1 MWYPFGMIL
10 KAHVHEG
17 RLLLDEPTQLPEGTE
32 VDLLPLELIASGIPA
47 EATRED
53 QLSDLRDLRGIGGIR
68 ADYDYKSLRSGK
80 TQA

>member
-1 MWYPFGMIL
+1 MPL

-32 VDLLPLELIASGIPA
+32 VELLPLELTASGIAA
-47 EATRED
+47 EAPRED
-53 QLSDLRDLRGIGGIR
+53 PPSDLRELRGVGGIR
-68 ADYDYKSLRSGK
+68 ADYDYKSLRCGK